1 MLTQSEILRTLVNN
15 NCTDES
21 VMSTALSPDC
31 TPTKLLEKLTEAERL
46 DIALD
51 ISMKLGLDVMPIW
64 RTWAL
69 RCLQN
74 RSFQQAREKFRH
86 CFSRLK
92 QPGGRS
98 SPAQS
103 KLLSDILSNLVNL
116 EESRLPLAEE
126 VALIKKGVYVYDT
139 QRHST
144 TPVTSKPTIY
154 DECKYYLK
162 EYGTVEDAIEFNIF
176 NLLWDEA
183 VARMLENVDQVHMER
198 FFIRKVLSAVTSNGK
213 LKELVDAFLR
223 QDPKIIISAQ
233 YFKSMYCSCL
243 KNKRFNLL
251 YYIQSFIGDI
261 LAAGSTHIN
270 HFFLRRPA
278 ENYKE
283 LNQRSPYLK
292 SARKNYQ
299 SYLNKLEVGNP
310 DEFNSKGLELFSF
323 MTREEVRDQLKIVDW
338 QIDITHNFAIN
349 EISGI
354 LSGIDS
360 DLWDAVS
367 KSSETNSDIPVTLF
381 ETDKRRRTFLAALV
395 LIYFDISCSSYFSRS
410 GFDLA
415 NNLISVSI
423 VYLYTYEELSK
434 AMMGFI

>member
-21 VMSTALSPDC
+21 VMSTALSPEC

-64 RTWAL
+64 RTWAQ

-74 RSFQQAREKFRH
+74 RSFQQAREKYRH

-92 QPGGRS
+92 QPSGRPN
-98 SPAQS
+98 PAQS
-103 KLLSDILSNLVNL
+103 RLLADILSTLVNL

-126 VALIKKGVYVYDT
+126 VALIKKGVYVYNT
-139 QRHST
+139 QSHST
-144 TPVTSKPTIY
+144 TPVTSKPCIY
-154 DECKYYLK
+154 EECKYYLK
-162 EYGTVEDAIEFNIF
+162 EYGSVEDVIEFDIL

-183 VARMLENVDQVHMER
+183 VTIMLQSINSVNMDK
-198 FFIRKVLSAVTSNGK
+198 FFLRRVVASVTANGK
-213 LKELVDAFLR
+213 LKELIDSFLKH
-223 QDPKIIISAQ
+223 DPQILISYP
-233 YFKSMYCSCL
+233 YFKAMYNSCI
-243 KNKRFNLL
+243 KNRRFNLL
-251 YYIQSFIGDI
+251 HYIQSYIGDNI
-261 LAAGSTHIN
+261 AAGNTQIE

-283 LNQRSPYLK
+283 LNQRSSYLK
-292 SARKNYQ
+292 SARKSYQ
-299 SYLNKLEVGNP
+299 VYLDKIELGNTDEVSG
-310 DEFNSKGLELFSF
+310 KGLELFAS
-323 MTREEVRDQLKIVDW
+323 MTKEQVRERLRIVDS

-354 LSGIDS
+354 LHGLES
-360 DLWDAVS
+360 DLWDLDS
-367 KSSETNSDIPVTLF
+367 KSSEHCPDIPVNLF
-381 ETDKRRRTFLAALV
+381 DSNHRRRTFLAALV

-415 NNLISVSI
+415 NNLISVSRQLK
-423 VYLYTYEELSK
+423 YL
-434 AMMGFI
+434 IN